1 MRRVWIVIVPL
12 LLVLL
17 VPAAAVGV
25 AAKDRTGRTETYPTL
40 ASATTVKIVDF
51 AFRPKTISIA
61 KGTRVRWVNKG
72 SLSHTTTAKGGQWD
86 SGNLASGDA
95 FSRTFKKAG
104 TFRYYCTIHPSMVG
118 KVVVS

>member
-1 MRRVWIVIVPL
+1 MRRARIAIVSA

-25 AAKDRTGRTETYPTL
+25 AAKDRTQPPRTHSTL

-51 AFRPKTISIA
+51 AFRPQKISVT
-61 KGTRVRWVNKG
+61 KGTRVRWVNKD
-72 SLSHTTTAKGGQWD
+72 SVSHTTTAKGGQWD
-86 SGNLASGDA
+86 SGSLATGEA
-95 FSRTFKKAG
+95 FTRTFKKAG
-104 TFRYYCTIHPSMVG
+104 TFRYYCSIHPSMVG